1 MRKNQSGQVLLITL
15 LVLAVATT
23 IGLGIIGRSS
33 TDVSISNRIEESAR
47 AFSAA
52 EAGIEQALVS
62 GEGIGTTVLT
72 PGVNYTVNVTTLGG
86 VGPYQF
92 PNKTQGGNVE
102 TLWLAPFDPATGT
115 FDETNAFSG
124 SSINVCW
131 SQESTV
137 PAVLV
142 SIYYKTGGN
151 LQVARGAYD
160 PSSRS
165 NSFASVG
172 APTNGCSQSGVYV
185 QQISLAA
192 LGTPLMMR
200 IAPVYSS
207 AQFFVDPGGVPLP
220 LQGTRVESIGET
232 TTGVTRKIV
241 AFQEYKT
248 PSVIFDSV
256 IYTPGSFAQ

>member
-1 MRKNQSGQVLLITL
+1 MGKNQSGQVLLITL
-15 LVLAVATT
+15 LALAVATT

-62 GEGIGTTVLT
+62 GEDIGATVLT
-72 PGVNYTVNVTTLGG
+72 PGVNYSVNVTTLGG
-86 VGPYQF
+86 AGPYQF
-92 PNKTQGGNVE
+92 PNKTQVGNVE
-102 TLWLAPFDPATGT
+102 TLWLAPYDPATGI
-115 FDETNAFSG
+115 FDEANAFSG
-124 SSINVCW
+124 NSVNVCW
-131 SQESTV
+131 SQEAVV
-137 PAVLV
+137 PAVLI
-142 SIYYKTGGN
+142 SIFYKTAGN

-160 PSSRS
+160 PASRS

-172 APTNGCSQSGVYV
+172 APGEGCGQSGVYF

-192 LGTPLMMR
+192 LETPLMMR

-207 AQFFVDPGGVPLP
+207 ALFYLDPGGVALP

-232 TTGVTRKIV
+232 ATGVTRKIV

-256 IYTPGSFAQ
+256 IYTPGSFAK